1 MTVQNATFGIIGA
14 GAIGLSVAYQ
24 LAKTRDSQRE
34 SIVVLDAALPGAASW
49 AGAGILPPPVQ
60 TPTSDPLE
68 TLQRLSLQ
76 ALPEWSAELLERT
89 GMDNQYE
96 RCGGVYLA
104 LSSGEQAALAGLQ
117 SFWQMAGIETHT
129 WTAAQWQAAQPWLA
143 QHVPLEH
150 CRRIVAVPGEA
161 QLRNPRHLQALRL
174 ACTQLGV
181 RFVTL
186 EADAAQR
193 LAWDGTT
200 QTVSGGRAET
210 WRCDRWLVA
219 AGSWTTQLLQRWLPD
234 LRGLGSV
241 FPIKG
246 EMLLFK
252 LPQRSFTPILNVGTR
267 YFVPRQDGHVLV
279 GSTEQEVGFDAEP
292 SATAREDLL
301 TFTRRVLP
309 GLLDWPL
316 VQQWAGLR
324 PASFDST
331 PLLGAIPGHPALL
344 VASGHFRSG
353 LQWSVGTALCLS
365 ALLRGQTPPLDLRVF
380 QPGR

>member
-1 MTVQNATFGIIGA
+1 MTVPTATFGIIGA
-14 GAIGLSVAYQ
+14 GAIGLSIAYQ
-24 LAKTRDSQRE
+24 LAKTRDSHRE
-34 SIVVLDAALPGAASW
+34 SIVVLDAPLPGAASW

-60 TPTSDPLE
+60 TATSDPVE
-68 TLQRLSLQ
+68 TLQRLSLE

-89 GMDNQYE
+89 GIDNQYQ

-104 LSSGEQAALAGLQ
+104 LSTGEQAALAGLQ
-117 SFWQMAGIETHT
+117 SFWKMAGIETQA
-129 WTAAQWQAAQPWLA
+129 WTAPQWQAAQPWLA
-143 QHVPLEH
+143 QHVPLEK

-161 QLRNPRHLQALRL
+161 QLRNPRHLQALKL
-174 ACTQLGV
+174 ACQQLGV
-181 RFVTL
+181 HFVNL
-186 EADAAQR
+186 DDAAAQR
-193 LAWDGTT
+193 LEWQAET
-200 QTVSGGRAET
+200 QTVSWGSLEP

-219 AGSWTTQLLQRWLPD
+219 AGSWTTQLLRRWLPD

-252 LPQRSFTPILNVGTR
+252 LPHRPFTPILNVGTR
-267 YFVPRQDGHVLV
+267 YFVPRTDGHVLV
-279 GSTEQEVGFDAEP
+279 GSTEQEVGFDGHP
-292 SATAREDLL
+292 SNAAREDLL
-301 TFTRRVLP
+301 TFTRNTLP

-324 PASFDST
+324 PASFDAT
-331 PLLGAIPGHPALL
+331 PLLGAIPGHPDLF

-353 LQWSVGTALCLS
+353 LQWSVGTALCLA
-365 ALLRGQTPPLDLRVF
+365 ALLRNQPPPLDLRVF